1 MKNLASLTDR
11 KNDLTRQL
19 ILDAAIEMVEAAPVH
34 ELTVRAAAKQ
44 ANISERTV
52 FRYFSSRDD
61 LLDAVAE
68 EMHRKLNLP
77 SPPSTLDELLVAPR
91 QLFSAFDKKTALT
104 KAALHPEI
112 VDRIRESQG
121 SRTGIAIEDIIDGL
135 APESGVQERR
145 FAVAT
150 IRYYLTASTW
160 YYYRF
165 SFGFTLE
172 ESIVGA
178 EMAIRQ
184 AINNI
189 AQ

>member
-1 MKNLASLTDR
+1 
-11 KNDLTRQL
+11 
-19 ILDAAIEMVEAAPVH
+19 
-34 ELTVRAAAKQ
+34 
-44 ANISERTV
+44 
-52 FRYFSSRDD
+52 
-61 LLDAVAE
+61 
-68 EMHRKLNLP
+68 MHRKLNLP

-91 QLFSAFDKKTALT
+91 QLFSVFDAKTALT
-104 KAALHPEI
+104 KAAMHPEI

-121 SRTGIAIEDIIDGL
+121 PRRGIAIQDIIDGL
-135 APESGVQERR
+135 APESGVKERR